1 MATVKSKPSSKRS
14 TDRLPASSLEP
25 GIDLRLDKW
34 GRAGSKQS
42 ARAAR
47 SVLERIHKPSGQVR
61 RLAACIYGRQGVGK
75 TTLLGTMR
83 GRGLVIDVPQI
94 EGGTAVLAD
103 KSDRIDVAPVVLWKE
118 IDELYQMLRL
128 GKHDYEW
135 VAIDTIT
142 ACQHLARRKVKS
154 EQDIVSS
161 DAHKMRIQDY
171 GDMGQLMTE
180 MFYSFRLL
188 RMNVIFLAQEKG
200 RESDEGIREMQPGLS
215 PMSLDALLPSMTL
228 VGRYY
233 MWEADDGTW
242 ERRLRVGPHTAFVTK
257 TRAVPGR
264 DLPPVILR
272 PKLDNIFRYLMG
284 DPKAKRPRKAADESS
299 SLLDLESED

>member
-1 MATVKSKPSSKRS
+1 MAIVKSKPSSKQS
-14 TDRLPASSLEP
+14 T
-25 GIDLRLDKW
+25 
-34 GRAGSKQS
+34 RAP
-42 ARAAR
+42 R

-83 GRGLVIDVPQI
+83 GQGLVIDVPQI

-103 KSDRIDVAPVVLWKE
+103 KSDRIDIAPVVVWDE
-118 IDELYQMLRL
+118 IDDLYQMLRL
-128 GKHDYEW
+128 GKHEYEW
-135 VAIDTIT
+135 VAIDTVT
-142 ACQHLARRKVKS
+142 ACQHLARRKVKK
-154 EQDIVSS
+154 EQDIVPSEV
-161 DAHKMRIQDY
+161 HKIRQQDY

-188 RMNVIFLAQEKG
+188 RMNVIFLAQEKA
-200 RESDEGIREMQPGLS
+200 RESEDGTREMQPGLS
-215 PMSLDALLPSMTL
+215 PMTLDALLPSMTL
-228 VGRYY
+228 VARYY
-233 MWEADDGTW
+233 MQEADDGTW

-284 DPKAKRPRKAADESS
+284 KEGAKRPRKAADESS